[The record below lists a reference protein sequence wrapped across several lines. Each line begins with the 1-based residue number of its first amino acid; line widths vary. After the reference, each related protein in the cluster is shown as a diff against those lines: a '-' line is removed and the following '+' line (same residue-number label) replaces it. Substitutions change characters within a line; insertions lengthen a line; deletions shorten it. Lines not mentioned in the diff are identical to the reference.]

1 MEAEFST
8 TVWGWYA
15 EDEYESLL
23 SFCQLCSGLEFL
35 AMEAEA
41 QSLSTP
47 SCPGCE
53 VWPGKM
59 LCIQEFIDD
68 VGNSLPTNIKTKLR
82 LLLELCKGLSDE
94 AYHCNDQFMFFHQEW
109 EPIRQASRDALN
121 VIGWNDLK
129 NFIPEFEGRGRSARY
144 GVPYTKT

>member
-1 MEAEFST
+1 METEFST

-15 EDEYESLL
+15 EDEYEKLL

-53 VWPGKM
+53 IWPGKM

-68 VGNSLPTNIKTKLR
+68 VGSSLPANIKTKLR
-82 LLLELCKGLSDE
+82 FLFELCNDLSEE
-94 AYHCNDQFMFFHQEW
+94 AYHCNDQFMFSHQEW
-109 EPIRQASRDALN
+109 GPIRQASRDALN
-121 VIGWNDLK
+121 GICWSDLK
-129 NFIPEFEGRGRSARY
+129 KFIPEFEGRSRSALY